1 MNIKRLELD
10 GWMKSK
16 LGFDDTIKYSSDN
29 YTQIEPIIGKDG
41 IYLKGKECWFEVNGV
56 AYTSSKSSFDYMFDI
71 LTVRELSKRQTDA
84 LEAIV
89 KARLATK
96 LQKKLYSFHVLH
108 GNKFDVNEARRKKRF
123 KDMKTRMQDKRK
135 AATLTAT
142 TIA

>member
-1 MNIKRLELD
+1 MNIKRLNLD

-16 LGFDDTIKYSSDN
+16 RGFEDTIKYSSAH
-29 YTQIEPIIGKDG
+29 YTEIEPIIGKDG

-96 LQKKLYSFHVLH
+96 SQKKLYGFHVLH
-108 GNKFDVNEARRKKRF
+108 GNKFDVNEARRKKRL

-135 AATLTAT
+135 SATLTAT

>member
-96 LQKKLYSFHVLH
+96 LQKKLYSFHVIH

>member
-56 AYTSSKSSFDYMFDI
+56 AYTSSKRSFDYMFDI

>member
-1 MNIKRLELD
+1 MNIKRLQLD

-16 LGFDDTIKYSSDN
+16 RGFDDTIKYSSDN
-29 YTQIEPIIGKDG
+29 YTQIEPVIGKDG
-41 IYLKGKECWFEVNGV
+41 IYLKGNECWFEVNGV

-96 LQKKLYSFHVLH
+96 SQKKLYDFHVLH